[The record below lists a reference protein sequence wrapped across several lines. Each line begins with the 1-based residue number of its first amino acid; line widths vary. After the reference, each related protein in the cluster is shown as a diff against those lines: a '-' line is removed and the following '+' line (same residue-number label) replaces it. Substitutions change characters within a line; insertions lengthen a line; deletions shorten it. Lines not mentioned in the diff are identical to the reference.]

1 MKIKFN
7 LWSFIFSFVCIALF
21 FISVSS
27 YEMVQFATNLLN
39 MHPLNIVF
47 TVSLVTFVFG
57 LIGFSEATNWILLV
71 RSVLTIIITLGVSI
85 LSFFIIFMGNLFEF
99 T

>member
-27 YEMVQFATNLLN
+27 YEMVQFATNLLKI
-39 MHPLNIVF
+39 HPLNIVL
-47 TVSLVTFVFG
+47 TVSLVTFIFG
-57 LIGFSEATNWILLV
+57 LIGFSQVTNLVLLI
-71 RSVLTIIITLGVSI
+71 RSLLTIIITLGVLI